1 MKQDELKKAYAPV
14 PERFHERVETALAE
28 AKSGTAAPR
37 RRVRLGAVWAAAG
50 LAALLLIGSI
60 AAGAVFDGGEEKP
73 EEGVRVNV
81 ETVEMEKMSRASSY
95 ISRHGSVMADDTDAV
110 VVEVKGADF
119 AAPEY
124 ARLHVTLPEGYVPAH
139 RMYLKFARPD
149 QKDGGLSMVLHRLDA
164 SVPVRSAYG
173 TESRIAEETVNGHRV
188 VRIGVNAPYN
198 RIFLLIFEEEN
209 LALQVWAHE
218 SVTEEELRF
227 FLENAAV
234 TPLEKEEYLA
244 ERASF
249 AERCAEVF
257 DNVDH
262 LDEAKSVSLEWEE
275 DGYVIRQG
283 QSIYGESTV
292 AAPKG
297 TVMGKTE
304 FVVEIET
311 YDGTVF

>member
-28 AKSGTAAPR
+28 AKGGEEAAPR

-60 AAGAVFDGGEEKP
+60 AAGAVFGGGEEKP

-81 ETVEMEKMSRASSY
+81 ETVDPQDLSGA
-95 ISRHGSVMADDTDAV
+95 SRHGSVKPDDTDAV

-119 AAPEY
+119 EAPEY
-124 ARLHVTLPEGYVPAH
+124 ARLHVTLPEGYAPAH

-164 SVPVRSAYG
+164 SVPVRNAYG
-173 TESRIAEETVNGHRV
+173 TESRIAEESVNGHRV

-218 SVTEEELRF
+218 SVTDEELRF
-227 FLENAAV
+227 FLENASV

-275 DGYVIRQG
+275 DGYGIRQG

-292 AAPKG
+292 GAPKG

>member
-1 MKQDELKKAYAPV
+1 
-14 PERFHERVETALAE
+14 
-28 AKSGTAAPR
+28 
-37 RRVRLGAVWAAAG
+37 
-50 LAALLLIGSI
+50 
-60 AAGAVFDGGEEKP
+60 
-73 EEGVRVNV
+73 
-81 ETVEMEKMSRASSY
+81 
-95 ISRHGSVMADDTDAV
+95 
-110 VVEVKGADF
+110 
-119 AAPEY
+119 
-124 ARLHVTLPEGYVPAH
+124 
-139 RMYLKFARPD
+139 MYLKFARPD

-164 SVPVRSAYG
+164 SVPVRDAYG
-173 TESRIAEETVNGHRV
+173 TESRIAEESVNGHLV

-234 TPLEKEEYLA
+234 TPLEKEEYQA

-292 AAPKG
+292 GAPKG

-304 FVVEIET
+304 FVAEIET